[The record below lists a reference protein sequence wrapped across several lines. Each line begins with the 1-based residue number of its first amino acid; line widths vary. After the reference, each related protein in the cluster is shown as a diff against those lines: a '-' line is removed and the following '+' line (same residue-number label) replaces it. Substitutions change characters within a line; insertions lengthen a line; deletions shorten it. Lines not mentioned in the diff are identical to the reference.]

1 MIKPRNVKLP
11 SCDPYLT
18 SKNNHYYI
26 AEAVRAMHEKN
37 SMAAE
42 HITTSIS
49 ILKQCQ
55 EAIDQ
60 RQKT

>member
-1 MIKPRNVKLP
+1 MIKPRNLKLP
-11 SCDPYLT
+11 SSNPYLIG
-18 SKNNHYYI
+18 KNNHYYI

-37 SMAAE
+37 SMAVE

-55 EAIDQ
+55 
-60 RQKT
+60 